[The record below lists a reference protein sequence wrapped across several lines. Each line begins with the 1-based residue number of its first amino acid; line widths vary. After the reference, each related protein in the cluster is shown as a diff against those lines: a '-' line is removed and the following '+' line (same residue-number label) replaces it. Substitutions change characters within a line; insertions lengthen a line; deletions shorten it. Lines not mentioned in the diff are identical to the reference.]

1 MPSST
6 LYSSSL
12 KETSAVQEMDMAG
25 YIHTEPP
32 LVGNDLEIAGTVSSE
47 DASFYVMI
55 VSSLIFLIAALTG
68 HLA

>member
-1 MPSST
+1 M
-6 LYSSSL
+6 Y
-12 KETSAVQEMDMAG
+12 MAG

-55 VSSLIFLIAALTG
+55 VSSLIFLIAALSG